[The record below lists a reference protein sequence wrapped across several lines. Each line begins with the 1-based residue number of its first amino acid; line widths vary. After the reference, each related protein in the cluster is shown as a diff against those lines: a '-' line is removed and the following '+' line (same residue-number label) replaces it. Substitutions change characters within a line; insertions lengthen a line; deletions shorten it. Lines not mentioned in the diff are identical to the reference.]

1 MRKLIIITYLIVFRL
16 VTIFT
21 QPVSNITTVPDP
33 LQRLRNYQDS
43 TSKISI
49 TVDSLI
55 ELNYYKLFLYN
66 QKNPGAIGYQIRI
79 FSGSGPRA
87 KEHAEKA
94 RSLFLSKYEG
104 IRDTLVYD
112 TPDYKVYVGDC
123 RTQSE
128 VLKLFEKVKSDFP
141 NAFIAYPRKINVSY
155 E

>member
-1 MRKLIIITYLIVFRL
+1 MRKLIIFCYVFVFKL
-16 VTIFT
+16 FTIYS
-21 QPVSNITTVPDP
+21 QPVSTFNSISDP
-33 LQRLRNYQDS
+33 LHRLRNYHDN
-43 TSKISI
+43 TSQVSI
-49 TVDSLI
+49 AVDSLV
-55 ELNYYKLFLYN
+55 ELNYYKLLFYN
-66 QKNPGAIGYQIRI
+66 QKNPGAFGYQIRI

-87 KEHAEKA
+87 KEHAAKA
-94 RSLFLSKYEG
+94 RSIFLEKYEG

-128 VLKLFEKVKSDFP
+128 VLKLFERVKNDFP